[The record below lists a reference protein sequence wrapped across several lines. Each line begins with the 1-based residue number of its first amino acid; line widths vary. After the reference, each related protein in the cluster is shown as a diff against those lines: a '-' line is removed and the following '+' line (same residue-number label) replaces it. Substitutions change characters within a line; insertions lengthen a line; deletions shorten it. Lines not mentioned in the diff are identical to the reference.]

1 MPARE
6 RISIAMCTYNGEK
19 YVREELESFST
30 QTRPPDELV
39 VCDDCSTDH
48 TVEIVEDFARE
59 VPFEVRVHVNQRNL
73 RYPKNLERAID
84 LCTGDLIVFADW
96 DDVWVPEKLE
106 RVEAAM
112 NSSPDVGLVFSDAD
126 VVDQDLHPTGVSL
139 WRARGLG
146 AIDQLLIPRGR
157 NERLL
162 RGHLSP
168 YYGTTMAF
176 RSRYK
181 PAILPIP
188 SDWHAHDTRVGLAPD
203 NWIAIIVASMTR
215 VALVPEPLVK
225 YRQHGG
231 NESGVG
237 QCGLRSR
244 IQAARRNDAGTFVER
259 ARRLRLVSERLADV
273 PGASSRFRRHL
284 SMMERHN
291 LGRARIVDAG
301 VARVPLVAREL
312 LSRRY
317 RYSSGLRSAAIDLL
331 RGVNIRRLH

>member
-1 MPARE
+1 MLARE
-6 RISIAMCTYNGEK
+6 RISIAMCSYNGEK

-48 TVEIVEDFARE
+48 TVEIIEDFARKA
-59 VPFEVRVHVNQRNL
+59 PFEVRVHVNKQNL

-84 LCTGDLIVFADW
+84 LSTGDLIVCADW

-106 RVEAAM
+106 RLEAAIK
-112 NSSPDVGLVFSDAD
+112 SSPDVGLVFSDAK
-126 VVDQDLHPTGVSL
+126 VVDQDLRPTGVSL

-146 AIDQLLIPRGR
+146 AVNRLLIPRGR

-176 RSRYK
+176 RARYK

-203 NWIAIIVASMTR
+203 NWIAIIVASMAR
-215 VALVPEPLVK
+215 VALVPEPLVR

-231 NESGVG
+231 NESGAG
-237 QCGLRSR
+237 GRGLRSR

-259 ARRLRLVSERLADV
+259 ARRLRLASERLADM
-273 PGASSRFRRHL
+273 PAASSRFRRHL

-291 LGRARIVDAG
+291 LSRARIANAG
-301 VARVPLVAREL
+301 VAGVPLVAREL
-312 LSRRY
+312 LSGRY
-317 RYSSGLRSAAIDLL
+317 RYSNGLRSAAVDLL
-331 RGVNIRRLH
+331 REGDIGRLQ